1 MLGSDYVSEKSV
13 SVCFFSK
20 KGAATS
26 LPLPKHTEAV
36 ENEHKNEKKPIDLSV
51 QKNEANPLLHVGVA
65 ISNRQQS
72 VSTDD
77 ASSCVTDPYPTFPS
91 QREDDGWL
99 ELEVIANR

>member
-20 KGAATS
+20 KGATRP
-26 LPLPKHTEAV
+26 PLPKHRGRRERAQ
-36 ENEHKNEKKPIDLSV
+36 KRGKKPIDFSV
-51 QKNEANPLLHVGVA
+51 QKNEANPLLHVGAA